1 MVKDYAFSLSLG
13 TMQEHH
19 IGSHHFYSSS
29 VLDTGAVTI
38 KWGSKQ
44 RRKQKAFW
52 IGKEEVKLFLYTG
65 YMIIY
70 IEKST

>member
-13 TMQEHH
+13 TTQEHH

-38 KWGSKQ
+38 RG
-44 RRKQKAFW
+44 
-52 IGKEEVKLFLYTG
+52 GGEEVS
-65 YMIIY
+65 
-70 IEKST
+70 IEGDKRHFELERKK